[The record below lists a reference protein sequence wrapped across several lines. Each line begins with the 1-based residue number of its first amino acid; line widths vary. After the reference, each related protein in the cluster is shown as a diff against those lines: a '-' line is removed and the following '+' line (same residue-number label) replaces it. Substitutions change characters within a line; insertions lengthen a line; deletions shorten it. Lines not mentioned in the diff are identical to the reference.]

1 MKTQRRLPPPHQKKK
16 IIFLQNQGK
25 TQRWRGKQIH
35 NELKIVLTTVDFLG
49 GLAVKNLP
57 ANEGDMC
64 SIPGL
69 GRFPGERIGYP
80 LQCSSLEN
88 PMDRGAW
95 RASDHGIVKVR
106 QDLETEQLDHCTKK
120 SQCRKLGD
128 TYGSPDH
135 TPGTSS
141 HLRSSACCSYLEVLS
156 SKPIFLLSHRPT
168 LSSQFWQPVLKS
180 PCFQS
185 VLHTTG
191 LLKINPTPIH
201 PPLGPLGGTHHPFPL
216 SISLYNFWPLAN
228 TQLSSGLSV
237 SSPVPPCSLCL
248 LQLRFYPFRPHHLG
262 RCSEGRGRFVI
273 LSPPPFTPS

>member
-1 MKTQRRLPPPHQKKK
+1 MKTQRSLPPHQKKKK

-35 NELKIVLTTVDFLG
+35 NELKTVLTTVDFLG

-95 RASDHGIVKVR
+95 QASDHGIVKVR

-135 TPGTSS
+135 TPEV
-141 HLRSSACCSYLEVLS
+141 LLPEVLS
-156 SKPIFLLSHRPT
+156 LLFLPWSIILKANF
-168 LSSQFWQPVLKS
+168 SSFPPSNAQL
-180 PCFQS
+180 S
-185 VLHTTG
+185 VLTACPEVS
-191 LLKINPTPIH
+191 LFPICSPYDWPFENTSH
-201 PPLGPLGGTHHPFPL
+201 PHP
-216 SISLYNFWPLAN
+216 
-228 TQLSSGLSV
+228 SSAWTSGW
-237 SSPVPPCSLCL
+237 
-248 LQLRFYPFRPHHLG
+248 Y
-262 RCSEGRGRFVI
+262 
-273 LSPPPFTPS
+273 PPPFPIVHLTV